1 MKYQNKTNQKSPLK
15 SSQYSQQPITK
26 SNPVAKKIPSPD
38 IRHPSPIVYDHKSH
52 PISEIQSSPTKS
64 YSPEEQL
71 YYDRQ
76 PRDIEYK

>member
-1 MKYQNKTNQKSPLK
+1 MKYPNKLNQKKSPPKPSNQVRSNVK
-15 SSQYSQQPITK
+15 SDPVGKNGK
-26 SNPVAKKIPSPD
+26 SPN

-52 PISEIQSSPTKS
+52 PIPEVQSSPSKS

-76 PRDIEYK
+76 PREVEYK